1 MAIGRHTVPV
11 APQRAQGEPA
21 LSGIVRVRARRPA
34 GTPHDVCDITSRC
47 FLQRTSGVRG
57 HTVVSKW
64 WSAAPKRLSVGRTS
78 GRIVT
83 EPHAAARRSSV
94 SRSSGT
100 GPATRASRAPYV
112 LRATVTRVVRESNP
126 SPALWDSAQC
136 P

>member
-1 MAIGRHTVPV
+1 MAI
-11 APQRAQGEPA
+11 EPHVGA
-21 LSGIVRVRARRPA
+21 CRSPKSARMSPTPGGIVRVPARRLA
-34 GTPHDVCDITSRC
+34 GTRCDVCDITSRC
-47 FLQRTSGVRG
+47 VGWRPSGARG

-64 WSAAPKRLSVGRTS
+64 WWAGPERLSAGRTS

-83 EPHAAARRSSV
+83 EPHGLSSV

-100 GPATRASRAPYV
+100 SPASRATRAPQM
-112 LRATVTRVVRESNP
+112 LRATLTRVGRESNP